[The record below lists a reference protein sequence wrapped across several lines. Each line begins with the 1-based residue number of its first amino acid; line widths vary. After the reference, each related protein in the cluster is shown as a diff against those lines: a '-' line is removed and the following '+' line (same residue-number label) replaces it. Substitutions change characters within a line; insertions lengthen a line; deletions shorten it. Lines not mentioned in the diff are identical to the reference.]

1 MWKNLYKKPYQTWK
15 TVVTTFKKHQ
25 NVPMR
30 TQKKR
35 KIFFHRFLS
44 EYTFLPTLLLFLKRE
59 NGNWVKWEN
68 WLEGRTHFLKNNQ
81 GKSRGERENTCM
93 YVYTNIYI

>member
-1 MWKNLYKKPYQTWK
+1 MFYLVIKMWKNLYKKPYQTWK

-59 NGNWVKWEN
+59 WK
-68 WLEGRTHFLKNNQ
+68 L
-81 GKSRGERENTCM
+81 GKMGKLVRRKDPFFKK
-93 YVYTNIYI
+93 